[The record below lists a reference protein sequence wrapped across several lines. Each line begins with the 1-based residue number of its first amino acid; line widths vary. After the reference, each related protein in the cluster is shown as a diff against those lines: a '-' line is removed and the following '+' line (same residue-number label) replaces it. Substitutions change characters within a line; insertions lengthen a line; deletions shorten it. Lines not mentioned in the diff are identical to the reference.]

1 VTTVEY
7 TKLHHATMHVLLLK
21 HASIAYKTVRLP
33 AYCHSVTCDEIRALV
48 KVFSN
53 VSQKTVNV
61 TRSKHTVVR
70 IRFLSQIFRCLPVMP
85 NCGQHFQQAHS

>member
-1 VTTVEY
+1 
-7 TKLHHATMHVLLLK
+7 MHVLLLK

-61 TRSKHTVVR
+61 TTLWSEYASCLRSSDV
-70 IRFLSQIFRCLPVMP
+70 CL
-85 NCGQHFQQAHS
+85 